1 MCLAACAIMKAFTRF
16 LLFGVTLLISL
27 CSQSS
32 LAGTE
37 DKNDTLLKIVSR
49 SLLNSPGE
57 SLRKLDELT
66 SQQKTFS
73 TEQRNRFYLLRA
85 SALGFLGKH
94 RERVEFIRSVIP
106 GISDIDYRA
115 RFLYQLSDGYINLG
129 EYENALN
136 YMNQSIVMLPK
147 LKNKNAKIDVLQ
159 SAITILN
166 SLRAYEESM
175 EYAQRL
181 PELDLNEIPSSA
193 SCLGIGDQVEISF
206 LMGHR
211 EKANALL
218 NSAIAT
224 CDQQKLFFISLLI
237 KTIANID
244 VIESGNY
251 ALGIK
256 SGIPLLEELKKNSQ
270 SSDYLIQLETALA
283 KAYLKTG
290 KTQQAELYGL
300 NAYARAKKENV
311 VLLLEKASEIMADI
325 KRSQGQYFA
334 ALEYADTALT
344 LKNKLLDQQLQKN
357 LAYQRVKF
365 EIQDKANQMLVLEQ
379 KNKILDVEKKLEKKS
394 NQNLLLII
402 ALVLCFICVLG
413 VWLWK
418 VIRQKNIFKRHA
430 ELDGLTQISNRSH
443 FMSVAEAGVQ
453 HRTAAVTLI
462 LFDMDFF
469 KNVNDTCG
477 HAAGDWVLK
486 SVSQAVASVLRK
498 NDVFGRIGGEEF
510 AIFLPA
516 TEQEA
521 GVQLAE
527 RCRHVINMI
536 DTESRGIHFPLSA
549 SFGVATM
556 TVNAA
561 AGIDGFLELMQ
572 AADKA
577 LYQSKADGR
586 NRVSVFS

>member
-1 MCLAACAIMKAFTRF
+1 MRASNRF
-16 LLFGVTLLISL
+16 LFFCATLFLVLF
-27 CSQSS
+27 SQYS
-32 LAGTE
+32 LADTE
-37 DKNDTLLKIVSR
+37 EKNDALLKTVSR

-73 TEQRNRFYLLRA
+73 PEQRNKFHLLRA

-94 RERVEFIRSVIP
+94 RERVEFVQSVIP
-106 GISDIDYRA
+106 DISDIDYRA

-159 SAITILN
+159 SAITTLN

-175 EYAQRL
+175 EYALRL
-181 PELDLNEIPSSA
+181 SELDRDESVSSA
-193 SCLGIGDQVEISF
+193 SCLGIGDQLEISF
-206 LMGHR
+206 LMGNR
-211 EKANALL
+211 ERANTLL
-218 NSAIAT
+218 NNAIAT
-224 CDQQKLFFISLLI
+224 CDGQKLFFISLLI

-256 SGIPLLEELKKNSQ
+256 TGISLVEELKKNSQ

-290 KTQQAELYGL
+290 DTQRAESYGIQAYS
-300 NAYARAKKENV
+300 RAKTENV
-311 VLLLEKASEIMADI
+311 VLLLEKVSEIMADI
-325 KRSQGQYFA
+325 KRAQGQYLA
-334 ALEYADTALT
+334 ALEYADTALV

-379 KNKILDVEKKLEKKS
+379 KNKILDVEKKLEKKG

-402 ALVLCFICVLG
+402 ILVLCFLCVLG

-418 VIRQKNIFKRHA
+418 AIRQKNIFQRHA

-443 FMSVAEAGVQ
+443 FMSLAEAGV
-453 HRTAAVTLI
+453 RYRDAAVSLI

-469 KNVNDTCG
+469 KNVNDTYG
-477 HAAGDWVLK
+477 HATGDWVLK
-486 SVSQAVASVLRK
+486 NVSQAVAGVLRK
-498 NDVFGRIGGEEF
+498 NDVFGRVGGEEF

-516 TEQEA
+516 TAQDV

-527 RCRHVINMI
+527 RCRHAINMI

-561 AGIDGFLELMQ
+561 DINSFPELMQ

>member
-1 MCLAACAIMKAFTRF
+1 MRLLLLCAM
-16 LLFGVTLLISL
+16 LLIVIL
-27 CSQSS
+27 PREVN
-32 LAGTE
+32 AAT
-37 DKNDTLLKIVSR
+37 DAKNDVLFQKVRQTLSTSPDASLKI
-49 SLLNSPGE
+49 
-57 SLRKLDELT
+57 LDELA
-66 SQQKTFS
+66 SQQTTFS
-73 TEQRNRFYLLRA
+73 TEQKNKFLLLRA

-94 RERVEFIRSVIP
+94 RERVQFVQSVISD
-106 GISDIDYRA
+106 ISDIDYRA

-129 EYENALN
+129 EYENALS
-136 YMNQSIVMLPK
+136 YMNQSIVLLPS
-147 LKNKNAKIDVLQ
+147 LKNKNAKIDVFQ
-159 SAITILN
+159 SAIVILN
-166 SLRAYEESM
+166 SLRAYDESMMYALRLSELDREESPGL
-175 EYAQRL
+175 AT
-181 PELDLNEIPSSA
+181 
-193 SCLGIGDQVEISF
+193 CLGIGDQIEISF
-206 LMGHR
+206 LKGNR
-211 EKANALL
+211 QKANELL
-218 NSAIAT
+218 NSAIKS
-224 CDQQKLFFISLLI
+224 CDEQQFFIMSLLI

-256 SGIPLLEELKKNSQ
+256 AGVSLAVELKKSNQ

-290 KTQQAELYGL
+290 DTQQAESYGVQ
-300 NAYARAKKENV
+300 AYTRAKKENV

-325 KRSQGQYFA
+325 KRSQGQYFS

-365 EIQDKANQMLVLEQ
+365 EIQDKANQMVLLEQ

-418 VIRQKNIFKRHA
+418 VIRQKNIFQRHA

-443 FMSVAEAGVQ
+443 FMSSAEAGVK
-453 HRTAAVTLI
+453 HRTAAVSLI

-469 KNVNDTCG
+469 KNVNDSFG
-477 HAAGDWVLK
+477 HPTGDWVLK
-486 SVSQAVASVLRK
+486 NVSQAVAGVLRK
-498 NDVFGRIGGEEF
+498 GDVFGRIGGEEF

-516 TEQEA
+516 AEPEI
-521 GVQLAE
+521 GLQLAE
-527 RCRHVINMI
+527 RCRHAITMI
-536 DTESRGIHFPLSA
+536 DTESRGIRFPLSA
-549 SFGVATM
+549 SFGLATM
-556 TVNAA
+556 TMNTS
-561 AGIDGFLELMQ
+561 GITNFQELMQ
-572 AADKA
+572 ATDKA